1 VLKNKVSSSQADVQ
15 TVDDLLRARAV
26 AITQPVAEVL
36 ARLNMHPNTLT
47 IAGFVLNLAAGLIA
61 ASGRLLGAGILMLL
75 ASCIDGFDGALA
87 RTAGKQSR
95 FGAFLDSSLDRL
107 SEGAVLLGLLWWAM
121 GQGQMLMAELLG
133 LILLGSVMV
142 SYTRARAEGVG
153 YVCKVGLLTRP
164 ARVALLGLGML
175 TPWLLPDLM
184 VMAALTWFTVAQR
197 VAHVYAA
204 SRQDP

>member
-1 VLKNKVSSSQADVQ
+1 VLENKVDSNQTDVQ
-15 TVDDLLRARAV
+15 TVDDWLRARAV
-26 AITQPVAEVL
+26 VITKPVAEGL

-47 IAGFVLNLAAGLIA
+47 IAGFVLNLVAGLIA
-61 ASGRLLGAGILMLL
+61 ASGRVVGAGILMLL
-75 ASCIDGFDGALA
+75 ASGIDAFDGALA
-87 RTAGKQSR
+87 RTSGKQSR

-107 SEGAVLLGLLWWAM
+107 SEGTVLLGLLWWAM

-153 YVCKVGLLTRP
+153 YACKVGLLTRP
-164 ARVALLGLGML
+164 PRVALLGLGML
-175 TPWLLPDLM
+175 TPWLLPGLV
-184 VMAALTWFTVAQR
+184 VMAVLTWFTVAQR
-197 VAHVYAA
+197 LAHVYAA

>member
-1 VLKNKVSSSQADVQ
+1 MVDLNQTDAQ
-15 TVDDLLRARAV
+15 TVDDWLRARAV
-26 AITQPVAEVL
+26 VVTQPVAEHL

-47 IAGFVLNLAAGLIA
+47 IAGFVLNVVAGLIA
-61 ASGRLLGAGILMLL
+61 ASGRVVGAGILMLL
-75 ASCIDGFDGALA
+75 ASGLDAFDGALA
-87 RTAGKQSR
+87 RISGKQSR

-121 GQGQMLMAELLG
+121 GQGQMLVAELLG
-133 LILLGSVMV
+133 LVLLGSVMI

-153 YVCKVGLLTRP
+153 YACKVGLLSRP
-164 ARVALLGLGML
+164 PRVALLGLGML
-175 TPWLLPDLM
+175 TPWLLPVLV
-184 VMAALTWFTVAQR
+184 VMTVLTWFTAAQR

>member
-1 VLKNKVSSSQADVQ
+1 VSTNKVNSNQEDVQ
-15 TVDDLLRARAV
+15 TVDDWLRARA
-26 AITQPVAEVL
+26 AFITQPVAEGL
-36 ARLNMHPNTLT
+36 TRLNMHPNTLT

-61 ASGRLLGAGILMLL
+61 ASGRVVGAGIVMLL
-75 ASCIDGFDGALA
+75 ASCMDGFDGALA
-87 RTAGKQSR
+87 RTSGKQSR

-153 YVCKVGLLTRP
+153 YACKAGLLTRP
-164 ARVALLGLGML
+164 LRVALLGLGML
-175 TPWLLPDLM
+175 TPWLLSDLV
-184 VMAALTWFTVAQR
+184 VMAVLTWFTVAQR
-197 VAHVYAA
+197 LAHVYAV
-204 SRQDP
+204 SRQET